1 MNASADGPN
10 DEPILGTPA
19 VPTTSAGNSAS
30 DGAATTSPGDGP
42 TPSTLRQSSGSWQL
56 ISGRWPYVG
65 RRPVPM
71 PVPGPGAGTPAAD
84 ISAVDP
90 THPDPTHADP
100 PDPAPSRVISPPA
113 HPRRSRMPS
122 LLGALA
128 ALILLS
134 GSALVLSRLVTQPD
148 TARSET
154 GAWATRQIAEPMPAK
169 PTSVKPAPAVSSTAP
184 SSGRVSVVPT
194 ATPTASASTTARTKA
209 STSSA
214 PALPFEAGAFEL
226 TGSVPELDVTVGALG
241 TEPVRVSAPNGA
253 EPQVEVDGN
262 NVRLAATANVGNR
275 LTVQLN
281 ERIAW
286 AVRISAEVQSAD
298 FELARATLSR
308 LDLTGGATLLEMAL
322 PAGKQAIPI
331 RMSGGVKTWR
341 ITTARRVPLRVVLR
355 QGGGEV
361 VLNGRRVRGVARN
374 TTLDDR
380 VAGSGAAGLN
390 IEAVT
395 GLDTLTIG
403 PVGERKRNTPA
414 PSSGVVRAGRGP
426 GQDHAARHPRPPAR
440 LPHPP
445 PADTCSPLP
454 TGSCA
459 ATTPAPGS
467 GWNHSS
473 TSQRPVGG

>member
-1 MNASADGPN
+1 MNASTDGPS

-42 TPSTLRQSSGSWQL
+42 TPSTLRQSSGTWQM

-65 RRPVPM
+65 RRSVPM

-90 THPDPTHADP
+90 THADPTHADP
-100 PDPAPSRVISPPA
+100 PEPAPSRVISPPA
-113 HPRRSRMPS
+113 HPRRSRMRS

-134 GSALVLSRLVTQPD
+134 GSAQVLSRLVTQPD

-154 GAWATRQIAEPMPAK
+154 SAWATRQTVEPMPAK
-169 PTSVKPAPAVSSTAP
+169 PTPAMSSTAP
-184 SSGRVSVVPT
+184 SSGLVSVAPT
-194 ATPTASASTTARTKA
+194 QTPTPKPTASASTTKA
-209 STSSA
+209 PTSSA
-214 PALPFEAGAFEL
+214 PALSFEDGAFEL
-226 TGSVPELDVTVGALG
+226 TGSVPELAVTVGALG

-253 EPQVEVDGN
+253 EPRVEVDGN
-262 NVRLAATANVGNR
+262 NVRLVATANVGNR
-275 LTVQLN
+275 LAIQLN

-286 AVRISAEVQSAD
+286 AVRISAGVQSAS
-298 FELARATLSR
+298 FALARATLSR

-322 PAGKQAIPI
+322 PAGTQAIPI
-331 RMSGGVKTWR
+331 RMSGGVETWR
-341 ITTARRVPLRVVLR
+341 ITTARPVPVRIVLR

-361 VLNGRRVRGVARN
+361 VLNGRSVRGVARN

-380 VAGSGAAGLN
+380 VAGSGAAGLD

-395 GLDTLTIG
+395 GLGTLTIG
-403 PVGERKRNTPA
+403 PVGERERNTPA

-426 GQDHAARHPRPPAR
+426 GQDHAARHPRPPVR
-440 LPHPP
+440 LPHPS
-445 PADTCSPLP
+445 PASTCLPLP

-473 TSQRPVGG
+473 TSKRPVGG

>member
-1 MNASADGPN
+1 MNASVDGPN

-19 VPTTSAGNSAS
+19 VPTTSAGNSAA

-42 TPSTLRQSSGSWQL
+42 APSTLGRSSGGWQL
-56 ISGRWPYVG
+56 ISGRWPHVG
-65 RRPVPM
+65 RRSIPM

-90 THPDPTHADP
+90 THADPTHADP
-100 PDPAPSRVISPPA
+100 PDLAPVRVISPPA
-113 HPRRSRMPS
+113 RPRRSRMRS

-134 GSALVLSRLVTQPD
+134 GSALVLSRLVAQPD

-154 GAWATRQIAEPMPAK
+154 GAWSTPQIATPTPAM
-169 PTSVKPAPAVSSTAP
+169 SSTARP
-184 SSGRVSVVPT
+184 SEVLVVPT
-194 ATPTASASTTARTKA
+194 PTPTPTPTASAGTTTPTKA
-209 STSSA
+209 PTSSA
-214 PALPFEAGAFEL
+214 PAPPFEAGAFEL
-226 TGSVPELDVTVGALG
+226 MGSVPELSVTVGALG

-253 EPQVEVDGN
+253 EPPVEVDGN
-262 NVRLAATANVGNR
+262 NVRLVATAKVGNR
-275 LTVQLN
+275 LEVRLN

-286 AVRISAEVQSAD
+286 AVRISAGVQSAR
-298 FELARATLSR
+298 FELARATLRR
-308 LDLTGGATLLEMAL
+308 LDLAGGATLLEMAL

-341 ITTARRVPLRVVLR
+341 ITTARKVPLRVVLR

-361 VLNGRRVRGVARN
+361 VLNGRSVRGVARN

-403 PVGERKRNTPA
+403 PVGKRKRNTPA
-414 PSSGVVRAGRGP
+414 TSSGVGHADRGP
-426 GQDHAARHPRPPAR
+426 GQDHAARHPRPR
-440 LPHPP
+440 
-445 PADTCSPLP
+445 
-454 TGSCA
+454 
-459 ATTPAPGS
+459 
-467 GWNHSS
+467 
-473 TSQRPVGG
+473 R